1 MLFLATKLIKKPDSS
16 NAKEYYISFLKNKN
30 KKLIKQSK
38 IIMQQPRTIES
49 QNIFDIKSV
58 TKEHLKTF
66 PNLSRTIKQA
76 KKVSQVGGTGKS
88 SSSCSCSET
97 AKNFDETKT
106 KNAKKMKQSH
116 VDRRYASTCN
126 VQIWNFFNVE
136 HLLIELKGF

>member
-1 MLFLATKLIKKPDSS
+1 
-16 NAKEYYISFLKNKN
+16 
-30 KKLIKQSK
+30 
-38 IIMQQPRTIES
+38 MQQPRTIES

-58 TKEHLKTF
+58 T
-66 PNLSRTIKQA
+66 

-116 VDRRYASTCN
+116 VDRRYASTYN
-126 VQIWNFFNVE
+126 VQIWNFCNLE